1 MGATS
6 VAARSLSRHARCQ
19 GQALAASPRGTYRPN
34 AGGVA
39 GQEQGGAED
48 GAAGATQPWSDATQS
63 ESGARDHEVAAVD
76 RLLATAEAVD
86 ALDLV
91 ALTDAQLEAHLGRL
105 RRPLAVLEAAR
116 ARALSELER
125 RVRRTAGPDRVTGEV
140 LEARRRAAKDQ
151 RMSPSDAKRAAEA
164 GSHADKH
171 PTTGEAFRAGD
182 VGPVHVRLL
191 GEALEQLPSAQRDQA
206 EGELLELAR
215 TCDPVT
221 FGRRVREYLAQHAPR
236 ELHQQE
242 KGQHRQRRFRMTD
255 TEDGGVAFSGQAY
268 GTAAELAR
276 TALQAF
282 RRPDTPEEHRTP
294 EQRSADAFE
303 QLCDAALRLGDAP
316 TVHGERPHVVLV
328 VEESQLQQDAGVGRF
343 AHSSQPITLA
353 EVGTLLT
360 DCAVSRVVRDADRVP
375 IEVTKSVRT
384 VPMGLWRALVVRD
397 GGCRWEGCDAPASWC
412 DVAHGEHAYRSEGRL
427 CLSNATLLCRRHHR
441 RFDKGPWRLQ
451 IDGDQ
456 VTFHR
461 EQTAYSH
468 PLDRSAGPPRGRQEA
483 TTATSADHVEARAPL
498 DVAGGEERSEDSPPR
513 AGPSLD
519 EAVGTGPPLDDAGPG
534 DGPQPENKTGDGWP
548 DEHTRAAPVSDEQ
561 VGAEQLDLMDP

>member
-1 MGATS
+1 MRPRSGPTESDSEAT
-6 VAARSLSRHARCQ
+6 
-19 GQALAASPRGTYRPN
+19 
-34 AGGVA
+34 
-39 GQEQGGAED
+39 D
-48 GAAGATQPWSDATQS
+48 D
-63 ESGARDHEVAAVD
+63 EVAAVG
-76 RLLATAEAVD
+76 RVLATAEAVG

-140 LEARRRAAKDQ
+140 LETRRRAAKDQ

-164 GSHADKH
+164 GGHADKH
-171 PTTGEAFRAGD
+171 PTTGQAFLAGD

-191 GEALEQLPSAQRDQA
+191 GEALDQLPSEQRDQA
-206 EGELLELAR
+206 ESELLNLAR

-236 ELHQQE
+236 ELQQQE
-242 KGQHRQRRFRMTD
+242 KGQHRQRRFRMAD

-282 RRPDTPEEHRTP
+282 RRPDTPDEHRTP

-316 TVHGERPHVVLV
+316 TIHGERPHVVLV
-328 VEESQLQQDAGVGRF
+328 IEESQLQQQAGVGRF

-353 EVGTLLT
+353 EAGTLLT
-360 DCAVSRVVRDADRVP
+360 DCAVSRVVRDAERVP

-412 DVAHGEHAYRSEGRL
+412 DVAHGEHPYRSEGRL
-427 CLSNATLLCRRHHR
+427 CPSNATLLCRRHHR
-441 RFDKGPWRLQ
+441 RFDKGPWRLH

-461 EQTAYSH
+461 EQTTYIH
-468 PLDRSAGPPRGRQEA
+468 PLDRSGGPPGDRHEA
-483 TTATSADHVEARAPL
+483 TTGTSADHVEATAPIDAVL
-498 DVAGGEERSEDSPPR
+498 REERSETSVPR
-513 AGPSLD
+513 AGPSRD
-519 EAVGTGPPLDDAGPG
+519 EVARAGPPLEDAGPR

-548 DEHTRAAPVSDEQ
+548 DEHARAAPVRDEQ